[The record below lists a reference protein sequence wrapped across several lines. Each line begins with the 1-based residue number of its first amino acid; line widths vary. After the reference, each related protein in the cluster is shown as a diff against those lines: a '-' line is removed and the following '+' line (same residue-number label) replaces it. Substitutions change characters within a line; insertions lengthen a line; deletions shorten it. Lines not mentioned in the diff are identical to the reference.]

1 MTTSNDSF
9 PKSEPDSDSSSAP
22 APSSASSGAPS
33 STREKFFLRK
43 SIANWVFTPQERQA
57 CPLLMRLCAGEPGG
71 ALLSRA
77 DYPERA
83 GVLALIREVARD
95 QGLVAVACG
104 NLRDGTTTVVLR
116 TKAERKA
123 ARAATP
129 AFETQEIDLKWC
141 LFAQDRSSWLECGAG
156 DTLQALE
163 SLRVGQRLELRSAP
177 RKEIR
182 SASVSVTRTGERAWH
197 VQGVLTEEWDDIPEL
212 ADTLGVL
219 LCEQLTAQDGPLVCD
234 ERGEGDEG
242 DEGDEGPS
250 AHRTFLAAYNVRHGT
265 AFKAVMDESTFRSAV
280 SFSAMACAPGVDLEV
295 SRRVRGDV
303 DRLISALSALE
314 DELLACAK
322 DRWADL
328 EP

>member
-22 APSSASSGAPS
+22 APGGASSGAPS

-43 SIANWVFTPQERQA
+43 SIANWVFIPQERQA

-83 GVLALIREVARD
+83 DVLALIREVARGK
-95 QGLVAVACG
+95 GLVAVACG
-104 NLRDGTTTVVLR
+104 NLRDGITTVVLR

-156 DTLQALE
+156 DTLRALE
-163 SLRVGQRLELRSAP
+163 SLRVGQWLELRSAP

-219 LCEQLTAQDGPLVCD
+219 LCEQLTEQDGPLVCD

-242 DEGDEGPS
+242 PS
-250 AHRTFLAAYNVRHGT
+250 AYRTFLAAYNARHGT

-314 DELLACAK
+314 DELLAYAK
-322 DRWADL
+322 ERWADL

>member
-1 MTTSNDSF
+1 M
-9 PKSEPDSDSSSAP
+9 
-22 APSSASSGAPS
+22 
-33 STREKFFLRK
+33 LRK
-43 SIANWVFTPQERQA
+43 SIANWVLIPQDRHA
-57 CPLLMRLCAGEPGG
+57 CPLLQRLCAGEPGG
-71 ALLSRA
+71 PLLSRQ
-77 DYPERA
+77 DHPDRA

-104 NLRDGTTTVVLR
+104 NLREGTTTVILR
-116 TKAERKA
+116 PRAVRKA
-123 ARAATP
+123 TRAATP

-156 DTLQALE
+156 DTLQNLE
-163 SLRVGQRLELRSAP
+163 SLCVGQWLELRSAP

-219 LCEQLTAQDGPLVCD
+219 LCEQIAAQDGPLVCD
-234 ERGEGDEG
+234 ERDEG
-242 DEGDEGPS
+242 DEGDEGLS
-250 AHRTFLAAYNVRHGT
+250 THRTFLAAYNSRHGT

-303 DRLISALSALE
+303 DRLICALSALE

-322 DRWADL
+322 ERWTDL